1 MAINF
6 NFKKKDQEDI
16 DDIITIGGDETI
28 PWGGTSVIDE
38 EPEVEEENDNG
49 TFSGINES
57 AVTLKLITPKSLGE
71 VVKVADYL
79 KAGSSVVLNIE
90 ELEESDIIRFMD
102 YLQGV
107 LYIIE
112 GNMKQVSKTTFVAT
126 PNNVGIESD
135 VAEDE
140 GASEE

>member
-6 NFKKKDQEDI
+6 LKRKDQDDI
-16 DDIITIGGDETI
+16 NDDIISIGEDETNI
-28 PWGGTSVIDE
+28 WGSDTSMIEIDE
-38 EPEVEEENDNG
+38 ADGEDENDNESF
-49 TFSGINES
+49 TGINEA
-57 AVTLKLITPKSLGE
+57 AVTLKLVTPKGLSE

-79 KAGSSVVLNIE
+79 TAGSSVVLNIE
-90 ELEESDIIRFMD
+90 EMADEEIVRFMD

-107 LYIIE
+107 LYVIK

-135 VAEDE
+135 ASAEALAE
-140 GASEE
+140 

>member
-6 NFKKKDQEDI
+6 LKRKDQ
-16 DDIITIGGDETI
+16 DDFADDVITIGGDETI

-38 EPEVEEENDNG
+38 EPENEEELETG
-49 TFSGINES
+49 AFSGINEA
-57 AVTLKLITPKSLGE
+57 AVTLKLITPKNLGE

-79 KAGSSVVLNIE
+79 NAGSSVVLNIE
-90 ELEESDIIRFMD
+90 EMDEAEIIRFMD

-107 LYIIE
+107 LYIIR

-126 PNNVGIESD
+126 PNNVGIEGDGVEEEIS
-135 VAEDE
+135 
-140 GASEE
+140 SEE

>member
-38 EPEVEEENDNG
+38 ESEAEEENDNG